1 MLRLSVLLESGWSQL
16 THQVLWVKAKLSQFF
31 WSVVFWYSTKK
42 QQRPHQV
49 IEIEEEVCFT
59 ITLISLT
66 TYSGFCV
73 TASAQLSSKI
83 FKICGIKKITA
94 TYI

>member
-49 IEIEEEVCFT
+49 IEIEEEV
-59 ITLISLT
+59 
-66 TYSGFCV
+66 
-73 TASAQLSSKI
+73 
-83 FKICGIKKITA
+83 
-94 TYI
+94 